1 VRGEIGMVFQ
11 AGGLVPGLS
20 AIENV
25 ELSLYMLGDRNED
38 VEMRARQALESVG
51 LAPRAHHRTE
61 QLSGGEQQRVALARA
76 LVKRPRLLLAD
87 EPTSQLDVES
97 GIAVIDLLKEAALGG
112 TTVVIATHD
121 PTVAEVADH
130 RIRLVD
136 GKIVDRE

>member
-1 VRGEIGMVFQ
+1 
-11 AGGLVPGLS
+11 
-20 AIENV
+20 
-25 ELSLYMLGDRNED
+25 
-38 VEMRARQALESVG
+38 MRARQALESVG